1 MASASGL
8 QRRRNASGINSTNS
22 SSYENTTSTS
32 LDWGLSSE
40 NGVRIAVDPN
50 DLPDE
55 EDKNQ
60 PTLTLMEE
68 VLLLGLKDKQG
79 YLSFWNDNISYTL
92 RGCILMELAFRG
104 RIAMIKDPLRR
115 KFPLSERLI
124 EVIDEK
130 LTNEV
135 LLDEALKMMKA
146 SETMSVGSWI
156 DLMSGETWNVLKIGY
171 QLKQVRERLAKG
183 LVDKGILRTE
193 KRNFLLFD
201 MATHPVSDSSAKDE
215 IVKRVIKTLTFLNN
229 LSTMSSP
236 TELEIPFGYLRTVSM
251 VCAAYAANVLE
262 NALLPLNHEMRE
274 RAYSKVDELLSEY
287 SVWPFSK
294 KCRVDIPEGKEL
306 QIEVVAAVLNVFTKM
321 DSIL

>member
-1 MASASGL
+1 MASTTSGL
-8 QRRRNASGINSTNS
+8 SRRRNAGSGLNSTNS
-22 SSYENTTSTS
+22 SYESTAS
-32 LDWGLSSE
+32 TIDRSVSIE

-50 DLPDE
+50 DVPDK

-60 PTLTLMEE
+60 PKLTLMEE

-104 RIAMIKDPLRR
+104 RIAMVKDYNRR
-115 KFPLSERLI
+115 KVPLSERSI
-124 EVIDEK
+124 EVIDDRQ
-130 LTNEV
+130 TNEV
-135 LLDEALKMMKA
+135 LLDEALKMMKQ

-156 DLMSGETWNVLKIGY
+156 DLMS
-171 QLKQVRERLAKG
+171 VRERLAKG

-215 IVKRVIKTLTFLNN
+215 IVKRVIKTLTHVN
-229 LSTMSSP
+229 SSAISSDP
-236 TELEIPFGYLRTVSM
+236 DIPFSQLRTVAM

-262 NALLPLNHEMRE
+262 NALVQLSHEMRE
-274 RAYSKVDELLSEY
+274 RAYTKVDELLSEY
-287 SVWPFSK
+287 SSWPFSK
-294 KCRVDIPEGKEL
+294 KVKVDIPEGKDL